1 MAQALFD
8 ALSGMDNQAAVL
20 AVQSLGLL
28 EGQTG
33 TIQDPNPTGIEEDE
47 FKCGRC
53 KKNFSSLTNFM
64 NHKREQCMPPN
75 LTLNVSRS
83 QASNSAFTATLQPN
97 RGLSFGNMG
106 NSTLAQVSPS
116 VLNEEVL
123 ISSFPSVDQFSNSVL
138 QSTPI
143 QSLTG
148 SYMSPQSQILTTVT
162 SAQQTYSLAMTGTT
176 INNNNNTTLG
186 GITLQP
192 QTQINGSMM
201 RPTSV
206 NTQST
211 LSLSDAGLTQE
222 LLNNSTTPTL
232 QVTQGQQTTTI
243 NIMQPTATQQVT
255 TRRRR
260 SAATGTETTKKQ
272 QQRKKCNYCDKTFT
286 KNFDLQQHVRS
297 HTGEKPFQ
305 CIVCGRAFAQKSNVK
320 KHMQTHKVWPGGRGA
335 TLPKQPITKLP
346 NVHQATDDAN
356 HDKEMELSGQEDDEC
371 GNTRIAR
378 TEDGEELLI
387 DSSYVCQYCGKKF
400 KTYYQLKTHMTIHKS
415 EQVYKCVLK
424 SCCTTFKDLD
434 AFLEHTKAHESEMS
448 YRCHLCSKHFPSLYE
463 LGLHQYSHS
472 LYPNQGPRAHQKE
485 YRCQKCM
492 SRYSTPEALEHHLAT
507 TNHHYSCPHCKK
519 VFPCERYLRRHLPT
533 HSAHGQF
540 TCHIC
545 QKSFKTDHY
554 LKSHMLIHS
563 GDKPFKCDTCGK
575 AFNRPDKLKR
585 HHLTHDPVK
594 KLKCPFRSL
603 TGCDKMFN
611 RPDKLKA
618 HIISHSGIKPFK
630 CPQCFK
636 CFSRR
641 PNLAEHMRI
650 HTDDYQIRC
659 KVCNKGFA
667 REKYKKAHNCPRW
680 AQTREAMKSNAEADQ
695 FGTPSILSNDEQDNE
710 ASKADSTNAMAESG
724 EGITCTESTSGEK
737 TNRDSEEV
745 LYPISITKTRQVRL
759 RHSGFSKKVHML
771 EDSVP
776 RVTQTSRRGRGGTK
790 GRPRRTTPKKKLP
803 NRSMEDIE
811 RDLEAIKTGL
821 LEQQRKEMEMERHRD
836 QQEQQNAGD
845 DSGIL
850 SEGSGMITIMV
861 GGDQDGVGVSASS
874 TNAINLK
881 QLQQQPTINSTAIA
895 LLNMG
900 QMSA

>member
-64 NHKREQCMPPN
+64 NHKREQCMPPG
-75 LTLNVSRS
+75 LSLNVTRS
-83 QASNSAFTATLQPN
+83 QPSNSAFTATLQPN
-97 RGLSFGNMG
+97 RGLTFGNMG

-123 ISSFPSVDQFSNSVL
+123 ISSFSNVDQFSNSVL
-138 QSTPI
+138 QGTPI

-162 SAQQTYSLAMTGTT
+162 NAQQTYSLAMAGTT
-176 INNNNNTTLG
+176 INNNNALG

-192 QTQINGSMM
+192 QTQINASLM

-222 LLNNSTTPTL
+222 LLNGGTTSGL
-232 QVTQGQQTTTI
+232 QVTQAPQHTATI
-243 NIMQPTATQQVT
+243 NIMQPAATQQGN
-255 TRRRR
+255 RRRR
-260 SAATGTETTKKQ
+260 SAAAEPTKKQ
-272 QQRKKCNYCDKTFT
+272 QQRKKCNYCDKSFT

-335 TLPKQPITKLP
+335 TLPKQPITKLQGTNQP
-346 NVHQATDDAN
+346 
-356 HDKEMELSGQEDDEC
+356 LEDESQDQSIDLPVQDEEDC
-371 GNTRIAR
+371 GNTRIAT

-424 SCCTTFKDLD
+424 SCNTTFKDLD
-434 AFLEHTKAHESEMS
+434 SFLEHTKAHESEMS

-463 LGLHQYSHS
+463 LGVHQYSHS

-492 SRYSTPEALEHHLAT
+492 NRYSTPEALEHHLAT

-540 TCHIC
+540 TCHLC

-554 LKSHMLIHS
+554 LKSHMMIHS

-680 AQTREAMKSNAEADQ
+680 AQTREAMKSNAEADEYAASAAML
-695 FGTPSILSNDEQDNE
+695 TDEPSSDTAKEDVAN
-710 ASKADSTNAMAESG
+710 ASSESG
-724 EGITCTESTSGEK
+724 EGTSRRGSTSQGK
-737 TNRDSEEV
+737 TNKNSEESQH
-745 LYPISITKTRQVRL
+745 PILMTKTRQVRL

-771 EDSVP
+771 DDPEP
-776 RVTQTSRRGRGGTK
+776 RETQTSRRGRGGTK
-790 GRPRRTTPKKKLP
+790 GRPRRTGPKKKLP

-811 RDLEAIKTGL
+811 RDLEAIKSGL
-821 LEQQRKEMEMERHRD
+821 LEQQQKELEMQRESQQ
-836 QQEQQNAGD
+836 QQEQNPD
-845 DSGIL
+845 NEML
-850 SEGSGMITIMV
+850 SEGSGMIDIMV
-861 GGDQDGVGVSASS
+861 SADEDGVGVSTSS
-874 TNAINLK
+874 SDGVHLK
-881 QLQQQPTINSTAIA
+881 QLQQPTINSTAIA

-900 QMSA
+900 QLSA

>member
-8 ALSGMDNQAAVL
+8 ALTGMDNQTAVL

-33 TIQDPNPTGIEEDE
+33 GMQDPNPTEEDE

-75 LTLNVSRS
+75 LTINIARS
-83 QASNSAFTATLQPN
+83 QPSNSAFTATLQPN
-97 RGLSFGNMG
+97 RGLTFGNM
-106 NSTLAQVSPS
+106 SSSSLSQVSPGV

-123 ISSFPSVDQFSNSVL
+123 ISSFHNVDQFSNSML

-148 SYMSPQSQILTTVT
+148 SYMSPQSQILSTNSNT
-162 SAQQTYSLAMTGTT
+162 QQTYSLANSTVH
-176 INNNNNTTLG
+176 NNNLA
-186 GITLQP
+186 GITLQSHN
-192 QTQINGSMM
+192 QVGNNMM
-201 RPTSV
+201 RSGLG
-206 NTQST
+206 TQST
-211 LSLSDAGLTQE
+211 ISLSDAGLTQD
-222 LLNNSTTPTL
+222 LLNSGATSNLHIQAQAQP
-232 QVTQGQQTTTI
+232 QTI
-243 NIMQPTATQQVT
+243 NIISPQATISPQPQQ

-260 SAATGTETTKKQ
+260 STASGSEPAKKEL
-272 QQRKKCNYCDKTFT
+272 QRKKCSYCDKSFT
-286 KNFDLQQHVRS
+286 KNFDLQQHIRS

-346 NVHQATDDAN
+346 GRQDEEGDDQS
-356 HDKEMELSGQEDDEC
+356 KEQEPTSNDDEG
-371 GNTRIAR
+371 GNTRIAT
-378 TEDGEELLI
+378 TEDGQELLI
-387 DSSYVCQYCGKKF
+387 DSSYVCQYCGKKL
-400 KTYYQLKTHMTIHKS
+400 KTYYQLKTHMTIHKN

-424 SCCTTFKDLD
+424 SCNTTYKDLD
-434 AFLEHTKAHESEMS
+434 SFLEHTKAHESEMS

-463 LGLHQYSHS
+463 LGVHQYSHS
-472 LYPNQGPRAHQKE
+472 LYPNQGPRQHQKE
-485 YRCQKCM
+485 YRCNKCM
-492 SRYSTPEALEHHLAT
+492 NRYSTPEALEHHLAT
-507 TNHHYSCPHCKK
+507 TTHHYGCPHCKK

-540 TCHIC
+540 TCHVC

-554 LKSHMLIHS
+554 LKSHLLIHS
-563 GDKPFKCDTCGK
+563 GDKPYKCDACEKT
-575 AFNRPDKLKR
+575 FNRPDKLKR
-585 HHLTHDPVK
+585 HNLTHDPVK

-603 TGCDKMFN
+603 TGCEKMFN

-650 HTDDYQIRC
+650 HTDDYTIRC

-667 REKYKKAHNCPRW
+667 REKYKNAHNCPRW
-680 AQTREAMKSNAEADQ
+680 AQTREALKSNIECDMNESVL
-695 FGTPSILSNDEQDNE
+695 GDLSNE
-710 ASKADSTNAMAESG
+710 ALKQ
-724 EGITCTESTSGEK
+724 TESSLDANTTSHNVSKHHE
-737 TNRDSEEV
+737 RAEEV
-745 LYPISITKTRQVRL
+745 HPVLLTKTRQVRL

-771 EDSVP
+771 DDTVTREAP
-776 RVTQTSRRGRGGTK
+776 RSRRGRGGTR
-790 GRPRRTTPKKKLP
+790 GRPRRITQKRKIP
-803 NRSMEDIE
+803 NRSTEDIE
-811 RDLEAIKTGL
+811 RDLEAIRSGL
-821 LEQQRKEMEMERHRD
+821 EEQQRQEMERQKANQESAEH
-836 QQEQQNAGD
+836 QQDEDLMAG
-845 DSGIL
+845 S
-850 SEGSGMITIMV
+850 SRMITIMV
-861 GGDQDGVGVSASS
+861 TPDQEVVSVTSGE
-874 TNAINLK
+874 TVTLK
-881 QLQQQPTINSTAIA
+881 QQQQPTINSTAIA

-900 QMSA
+900 QMS